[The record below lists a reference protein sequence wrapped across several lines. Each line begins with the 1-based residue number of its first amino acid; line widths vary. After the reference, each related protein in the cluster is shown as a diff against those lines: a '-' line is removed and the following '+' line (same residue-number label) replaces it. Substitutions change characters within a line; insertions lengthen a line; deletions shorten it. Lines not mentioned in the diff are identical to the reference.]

1 MDLESVLKKCLISMF
16 NAYTTIIKTKLKN
29 KKLGDLNDIH
39 I

>member
-1 MDLESVLKKCLISMF
+1 VVTDCKERLITMF

-29 KKLGDLNDIH
+29 KKSGDLNDIH